1 MHASTRRQLQ
11 RQLAALADG
20 DRRAFDDV
28 FALSWPVMR
37 QLAVR
42 LLGDASEA
50 EDAAQRALLQLFS
63 KASCFDP
70 KREAL
75 PWMLTFVINECRTVR
90 TRRRRRPMAEL
101 TAEPAGDAGPEE
113 HLVRA
118 DLVRAVQ
125 DVVGVLGHE
134 DHVALGL
141 VEPTDD
147 APAPATRRKRKQR
160 ALGRLRSAWRR
171 IHGVA

>member
-1 MHASTRRQLQ
+1 MHASTRTRL
-11 RQLAALADG
+11 RHGLTALADG

-28 FALSWPVMR
+28 FAVCWPIMR
-37 QLAVR
+37 ALATR

-63 KASCFDP
+63 NASRFDP

-75 PWMLTFVINECRTVR
+75 PWVLTFAINECRTVR
-90 TRRRRRPMAEL
+90 ARRRRRPMLSL
-101 TAEPAGDAGPEE
+101 TAEPPGDSGPES

-125 DVVGVLGHE
+125 DVVGTLTH
-134 DHVALGL
+134 DDRVALGL
-141 VEPTDD
+141 EAAAAT

-171 IHGVA
+171 IHGTA